1 MASFRVRADAR
12 PGMTADEFAG
22 SDQISGFQAIGISR
36 YLLPSFSTWPIEGK
50 VEMEADHPSI
60 DSSSQICA
68 VATRYRR
75 KISAFVRI
83 DQKLFAGGALAV
95 DGDI

>member
-50 VEMEADHPSI
+50 V
-60 DSSSQICA
+60 
-68 VATRYRR
+68 
-75 KISAFVRI
+75 K
-83 DQKLFAGGALAV
+83 
-95 DGDI
+95 